1 MIQYWKAAV
10 AQIRS
15 VRSMVGGGMLVALDV
30 LLDFFR
36 IVISNFLEIG
46 FSFLAIAAAGMLYGP
61 LVGALVGGLG
71 DLIEYVL
78 RPSGAFFFGF
88 TLNKI
93 LLGAWYGLMFYRR
106 PLGLKRVVLAVL
118 VGHVL
123 KELVLTPLWLS
134 MMYGTSFFMVVRL
147 VKCCVMFPINTAMLY
162 FVLKA
167 VQTVRFSG

>member
-93 LLGAWYGLMFYRR
+93 LLGA
-106 PLGLKRVVLAVL
+106 
-118 VGHVL
+118 
-123 KELVLTPLWLS
+123 
-134 MMYGTSFFMVVRL
+134 
-147 VKCCVMFPINTAMLY
+147 
-162 FVLKA
+162 
-167 VQTVRFSG
+167 